1 MIAIIL
7 VVAGVAVVG
16 IASQTD
22 DSGGDETTSTTG
34 IILILV
40 AQIFTGI

>member
-1 MIAIIL
+1 MVAIFL

-16 IASQTD
+16 VSSQT
-22 DSGGDETTSTTG
+22 DSGGDEDTTTTG